1 MGKQVNL
8 AKHILGPV
16 CLGYNGHAYL
26 IENNKPEKDLG
37 RLFEVLPKNLARLQL
52 SLSSKRSDPDVLFMT
67 TIIQEALEM
76 ETANVTKT
84 IYNKVKALSYFLQL
98 YSVEDQRLKPSIYL
112 LRIEKDLSQLNQL
125 PKLKTV
131 CKKLRVL
138 AQLIEIGPVTKTLVK
153 KEVRQIMAD
162 LVHLV
167 NP

>member
-1 MGKQVNL
+1 MDKQINI
-8 AKHILGPV
+8 AKHLLGPV

-37 RLFEVLPKNLARLQL
+37 RLFEALPKNLARLQL
-52 SLSSKRSDPDVLFMT
+52 SLASKRSDPDVLFMT
-67 TIIQEALEM
+67 AVIQEALEV
-76 ETANVTKT
+76 EAANVTKT
-84 IYNKVKALSYFLQL
+84 IYNKIRALTYFLRL
-98 YSVEDQRLKPSIYL
+98 YSVEDQRLRPSGYL
-112 LRIEKDLSQLNQL
+112 LRIEGDLSQLNQL